1 MTYLLPGTAGYP
13 LRGVTPGFGTLSVPD
28 FQINGKGMT
37 LDVTAAIHD
46 ITLESTIG
54 GASTVTMVLKDPTRQ
69 ILRSQV
75 ITFTDTMTV
84 NGLSFTC
91 VEFTKSGDTLTII
104 FEATGVNMLRRQI
117 GVTASTTTTNITTFV
132 ASLVAEV
139 SSLKFVGQPT
149 PTIFPI
155 ATARGSSDDPEEDSW
170 TCMQR
175 LAGTAGWRCWEYNTT
190 IYFGSD
196 LYWAHNASSATFAE
210 FEPAVQTGA
219 CLNIDFDW
227 DYGQAMAP
235 VTATVLIGSVTYA
248 PGDVITVNTM
258 GPADGIYIVYS
269 MSRDLFNITA
279 TVELQ
284 WPLTPAQVL
293 TNIANPTRALLEA
306 IASNSAST
314 GTISTSSSGIGLTTS
329 ITPTPT
335 KGTPAAGIPV
345 VNVTVSPN
353 PAKVKQSF
361 TVTCTVTG
369 EGHGVTPQGTV
380 TFQRNGR
387 TMTGG
392 TNVKLGKDGK
402 AKLTEKN
409 VLKNAGGNHII
420 CYYSP
425 SATAKWQAANNSANP
440 KVFNVTTT

>member
-139 SSLKFVGQPT
+139 PSLKFVGQPT

-190 IYFGSD
+190 VYFGSD
-196 LYWAHNASSATFAE
+196 LYWAKSAASATFAE
-210 FEPAVQTGA
+210 FQPNTTSGA

-227 DYGQAMAP
+227 DYGQSMAP
-235 VTATVLIGSVTYA
+235 ITATVLLGTITYTV
-248 PGDVITVNTM
+248 GEVINVATM

-269 MSRDLFNITA
+269 MTRDLFNKTA
-279 TVELQ
+279 TVSLQ

-306 IASNSAST
+306 IASNAEET
-314 GTISTSSSGIGLTTS
+314 GTTATSSSSIGLTTS
-329 ITPTPT
+329 ISSSPTA
-335 KGTPAAGIPV
+335 GTPAAGVPV
-345 VNVTVSPN
+345 VSVTVQPN
-353 PAKVKQSF
+353 PAHVKQSF
-361 TVTCTVTG
+361 TVTCTVSG
-369 EGHGVTPQGTV
+369 KGVGVTPQGTV
-380 TFQRNGR
+380 TFQRNGK

-392 TNVKLGKDGK
+392 TAVPVGKDGK

-409 VLKNAGGNHII
+409 G
-420 CYYSP
+420 
-425 SATAKWQAANNSANP
+425 
-440 KVFNVTTT
+440 